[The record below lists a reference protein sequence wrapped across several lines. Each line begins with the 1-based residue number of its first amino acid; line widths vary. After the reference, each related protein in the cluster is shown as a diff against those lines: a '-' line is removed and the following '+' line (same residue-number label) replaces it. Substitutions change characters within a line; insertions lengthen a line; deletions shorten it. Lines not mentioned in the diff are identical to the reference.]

1 MFHPLLFT
9 YITSNSNISILPD
22 FVTKCKTTKGDSVLK
37 GDSDFPKVTPKNS
50 KMTPKISKVT
60 VISQR

>member
-37 GDSDFPKVTPKNS
+37 GDSDFPKVTGTVYNIILKNIIL
-50 KMTPKISKVT
+50 KN
-60 VISQR
+60 